1 MASYVL
7 AGIIYCI
14 CDVYIDDIIV
24 NAKTAKELLSNARR
38 VFNRIRKHKLLYI
51 LQTTQISLGMKPMSL
66 HWTKTAYQ
74 SLSFSTEKIREVL
87 EFPKPTT

>member
-14 CDVYIDDIIV
+14 CEVYIDDIIV

-51 LQTTQISLGMKPMSL
+51 LQTTQISLENETHVTTLDKDSL
-66 HWTKTAYQ
+66 PVPVFLY
-74 SLSFSTEKIREVL
+74 
-87 EFPKPTT
+87 